1 MGRNTSDREEGAP
14 VRVPHRFTPKNAAH
28 VRPSHAA
35 HVSVSIHPN
44 SSPTPS
50 THPRLICLHIR
61 HRRAAAGPSD
71 AVQVKVVPNAVRI
84 PANQVVA

>member
-28 VRPSHAA
+28 V
-35 HVSVSIHPN
+35 SVSIHPN
-44 SSPTPS
+44 SSPAPS
-50 THPRLICLHIR
+50 THPRLICFHIR
-61 HRRAAAGPSD
+61 HRRAAARPSD
-71 AVQVKVVPNAVRI
+71 AVQVEVVSNAVRI